1 MKSKLSNL
9 IKLSDLQRVRH
20 EDCETLVLGNNVCF
34 GKCNA
39 SIPDLG
45 SASGAQCSPI
55 TFTSKSV
62 QLKCKDNT
70 HIFMVVKVVEDCHCA
85 LKNERYSQDAHSLVD
100 PMGN

>member
-1 MKSKLSNL
+1 MTSNSSNL

-20 EDCETLVLGNNVCF
+20 EDCETLVLGNNFCF

-39 SIPDLG
+39 SIPDVG
-45 SASGAQCSPI
+45 RASCAQCSPV
-55 TFTSKSV
+55 TFTRKSV

-70 HIFMVVKVVEDCHCA
+70 HIFTVVKVVEDCHCA
-85 LKNERYSQDAHSLVD
+85 LKNERYSQDTHSLFD